1 MTTKLAAQ
9 VRGRCRASPR
19 TTDRPRAWTA
29 LSMGTP
35 MFQVLYRSSIC
46 LAALAASSTA
56 FAEDATAH
64 EVAADADRITVTATH
79 AQLVHDQIHP
89 SVPLLDKE
97 PIAHAHD
104 TALPQL
110 LIRTTG
116 TTLPT
121 HAASHTH

>member
-64 EVAADADRITVTATH
+64 AVPAHADSITVTAPR
-79 AQLVHDQIHP
+79 APLVRDVTTSSIAG
-89 SVPLLDKE
+89 LAKE
-97 PIAHAHD
+97 ATNP
-104 TALPQL
+104 PQS
-110 LIRTTG
+110 IG
-116 TTLPT
+116 
-121 HAASHTH
+121 HTHIPAPPTG

>member
-1 MTTKLAAQ
+1 MIRPPPRSTRPDTLFPYTPLFRS
-9 VRGRCRASPR
+9 RGRCRASPR

-64 EVAADADRITVTATH
+64 AVAADADSITVTATR
-79 AQLVHDQIHP
+79 APLVLDELGRASCRE
-89 SVPLLDKE
+89 SVC
-97 PIAHAHD
+97 HYV
-104 TALPQL
+104 
-110 LIRTTG
+110 
-116 TTLPT
+116 
-121 HAASHTH
+121 